1 MKKVKFKEVNVHY
14 KPRKNG
20 NTYYYK
26 VYNNGDY
33 KYYRIGSDRDTV
45 ALLKANYETIRS
57 RLWAEANGFAPA
69 IQVDTE
75 PVVNQVLFK
84 DIYSKFVTDVEDNHG
99 FSWKRDLFNF
109 KSFVEYFGQDGD
121 WIGGTPG
128 VAKTCEI
135 DLATI
140 GHKDLE
146 GYFKSEAKLHSKSTV
161 NCRHKYIRP
170 LYKWLC
176 REGYLEVNH
185 YDNHDRLNLKN
196 DSISYQA
203 LTREQI
209 EQIISLTKIH
219 EHKVLWT
226 IMAYTGLAPKDAGS
240 LNKLDSLVSNGEFEC
255 IVTKRSKTKVT
266 AQIPILGDLA
276 KLGDLI
282 WTLNLTK
289 KQRDDANTEF
299 VKLAK
304 QVGVKPRKGFK
315 ISQYGLRHSLATLLK
330 PHLTDNELALVLGHT
345 NTKQQLTYVSSES
358 IEIHRKIAN
367 VLK

>member
-33 KYYRIGSDRDTV
+33 KYYRIGSDQDTV

-69 IQVDTE
+69 IQADTE
-75 PVVNQVLFK
+75 PVVNQVFFK
-84 DIYSKFVTDVEDNHG
+84 DIYSKFVADVEDNHG

-146 GYFKSEAKLHSKSTV
+146 GYFKNEAKLHSKSTV

-209 EQIISLTKIH
+209 EKIISLTKVH
-219 EHKVLWT
+219 DHKILWT

-240 LNKLDSLVSNGEFEC
+240 LNKLDSLVSNDEFEC

-266 AQIPILGDLA
+266 AMIPICGDLV

-299 VKLAK
+299 IELAK
-304 QVGVKPRKGFK
+304 QIGVKSRKGFK
-315 ISQYGLRHSLATLLK
+315 ISQYGLRHSLATFLK

-345 NTKQQLTYVSSES
+345 NTKQQLTYVSAES
-358 IEIHRKIAN
+358 VEIHRKIAN

>member
-1 MKKVKFKEVNVHY
+1 MKKIKLPNLYY
-14 KPRKNG
+14 KKRG
-20 NTYYYK
+20 NTRFDIYYL
-26 VYNNGDY
+26 
-33 KYYRIGSDRDTV
+33 YRTGTKQTYIKLGNCQDTV
-45 ALLKANYETIRS
+45 SLIKSRYEDIKA
-57 RLWAEANGFAPA
+57 RLWAERNGFAPA
-69 IQVDTE
+69 IQE
-75 PVVNQVLFK
+75 QSKPVVNQVLFK
-84 DIYSKFVTDVEDNHG
+84 DIYSTFVADVEDNHG

-109 KSFVEYFGQDGD
+109 KSFVEYFGKPGD

-146 GYFKSEAKLHSKSTV
+146 GYFKNEAKLHSKSTV
-161 NCRHKYIRP
+161 NCRHKYVRP

-209 EQIISLTKIH
+209 EQIISLTKVH
-219 EHKVLWT
+219 NHKVLWT

-289 KQRDDANTEF
+289 KQRDDANVEF
-299 VKLAK
+299 VQLAK
-304 QVGVKPRKGFK
+304 QIGIKPRKGFK

-358 IEIHRKIAN
+358 VEIHRKIAN